1 MAKFL
6 IKFTQEIEAESPLEA
21 VKEAVFSIMEKE
33 ATIFLV
39 KNEDTREC
47 FSVDFV
53 EDDEDAVL
61 PLEESYYNQSGN
73 QSGN

>member
-1 MAKFL
+1 MAKYL
-6 IKFTQEIEAESPLEA
+6 IKFTQEIEADSPIEA
-21 VKEAVFSIMEKE
+21 VKEAVISIMENE

-39 KNEDTREC
+39 KNEETREC

-61 PLEESYYNQSGN
+61 PLVESYYNQSGN
-73 QSGN
+73 SSGN